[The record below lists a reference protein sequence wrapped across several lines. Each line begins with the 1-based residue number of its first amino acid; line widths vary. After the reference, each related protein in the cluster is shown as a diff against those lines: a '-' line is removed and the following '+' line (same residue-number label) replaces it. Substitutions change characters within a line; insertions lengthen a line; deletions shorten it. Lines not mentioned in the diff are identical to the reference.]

1 MQSRQDS
8 DGFHRYAPFPAL
20 IETNE
25 RDKTNM
31 KVLIIGGGGREHAI
45 AWKFRQSPHVTE
57 LFCAPGNAG
66 IAELATCVPIKA
78 TAIDALVEFATQEAF
93 DLVFVAPDDPLALG
107 LVDALTVAGIRAF
120 GPSRA
125 AARIEAS
132 KSFAKDLMRRYQIPT
147 ADYAVFDALEPA
159 LAHLS
164 SCDLPIVIKADGLAL
179 GKGVIIAQ
187 TLLEAESAVR
197 DMLEGNAFGQA
208 GSRVVI
214 ETFLTGPELTVLAFA
229 DGKTVV
235 PMVSSRDHKRAFDHD
250 QGPNTGGM
258 GTIAP
263 GATLSA
269 EQLAEMQATIFQ
281 PTINAMA
288 QEGCPFKGVLYFGLM
303 LTPQGPKVIEY
314 NARFGDPEAQ
324 VVLPLLETD
333 LVEICQAVID
343 ERLADQPISWRTA
356 AACCVVLASGGYPG
370 SYPTGYPITGLDQVQ
385 ESTVFHA
392 GTRREG
398 DVVVTA
404 GGRVLG
410 VTAVAETL
418 DAAIDA
424 AYRDVAR
431 IHFTDVHY
439 RRDIGRT

>member
-1 MQSRQDS
+1 M
-8 DGFHRYAPFPAL
+8 
-20 IETNE
+20 N
-25 RDKTNM
+25 
-31 KVLIIGGGGREHAI
+31 VLIVGGGGREHAI
-45 AWKFRQSPHVTE
+45 AWKFSQSPKITQ
-57 LFCAPGNAG
+57 LYCAPGNAG
-66 IAELATCVPIKA
+66 IAKLATCVPIKA
-78 TAIDALVEFATQEAF
+78 TDLDAIVQFAVAKAI

-107 LVDALTVAGIRAF
+107 LVDALLQAGVRAF
-120 GPSRA
+120 GPSKA

-147 ADYAVFDALEPA
+147 AAYAVFESLEPA
-159 LAHLS
+159 LAYLC

-187 TLLEAESAVR
+187 TQLEAEQAVR

-214 ETFLTGPELTVLAFA
+214 EAFLTGPELTVLAFA

-235 PMVSSRDHKRAFDHD
+235 PMVSSRDHKRAFDQD

-263 GATLSA
+263 GASLS
-269 EQLAEMQATIFQ
+269 EQDQQHMMTTIFQ
-281 PTINAMA
+281 PTIDAMA
-288 QEGCPFKGVLYFGLM
+288 AEGCPFKGVIYFGLM
-303 LTPQGPKVIEY
+303 LTPTGPKVIEY

-333 LVEICQAVID
+333 LVEICEAVLD
-343 ERLADQPISWRTA
+343 ERLDQIEVRWQDERS
-356 AACCVVLASGGYPG
+356 ACCVVLASGGYPG
-370 SYPTGYPITGLDQVQ
+370 TYTTGYPITGLETVT
-385 ESTVFHA
+385 ESLVFHA
-392 GTRREG
+392 GTRQEG
-398 DVVVTA
+398 NQIVTA

-410 VTAVAETL
+410 VTAVADSL
-418 DAAIDA
+418 DAAIDQ

-431 IHFTDVHY
+431 IHFEQVHY